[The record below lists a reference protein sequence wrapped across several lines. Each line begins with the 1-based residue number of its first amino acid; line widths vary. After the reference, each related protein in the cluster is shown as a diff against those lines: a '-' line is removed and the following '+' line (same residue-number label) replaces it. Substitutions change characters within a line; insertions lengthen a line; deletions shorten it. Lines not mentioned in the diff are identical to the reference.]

1 MVLKKDNVPLS
12 LRDTGYCHS
21 DHKVSLQVHKVTL
34 TNTICSVL
42 FQEITKYTS
51 CSQIRTELLKMM
63 EITQVKL
70 YWMFQGEI
78 HRQTIAIPPM
88 FTTKSTVAIYMCID
102 EYILAI
108 FTHLK

>member
-34 TNTICSVL
+34 TNTICSVVSG
-42 FQEITKYTS
+42 KYTS
-51 CSQIRTELLKMM
+51 CSQIRSEQLKLTE
-63 EITQVKL
+63 IAQVEL
-70 YWMFQGEI
+70 HWVFQGEI

-108 FTHLK
+108 STHLE